1 MILVYQD
8 ILQAIKSERLAMV
21 QKVKDSNAAILRALL
36 VVSSDIDW
44 HSDADATT
52 STSNHS

>member
-36 VVSSDIDW
+36 VVSSDID
-44 HSDADATT
+44 
-52 STSNHS
+52 